1 VTGRAWTA
9 LWTVYI
15 VWGSTYLGIK
25 LAGETIPSF
34 FAVSTRFLLAGAVL
48 ATWVAWRRGI
58 ASFRVTRVE
67 LASAALVG
75 LLLPGANALLFVAEH
90 DVPTGLAS
98 LIIAA
103 VPLIVVCLR
112 VAGGDRPPRAAV
124 IGVLVGFA
132 GIALLLDPE
141 GGATWGGIALVG
153 GSALAWALGSYLSA
167 RLPMPRDVLAA
178 TSYEMLAGGL
188 ILLPFGLA
196 ESPDPSSFSAT
207 SIIAF
212 FYLVA
217 FGSLIGFTAY
227 IWLLANVPLGTV
239 STYAYVNPVVAIALG
254 VLFLDEVVTWR
265 IAAGALIVLASVAV
279 VVRRESE
286 AAVEP
291 FAE

>member
-1 VTGRAWTA
+1 VNARAWTA
-9 LWTVYI
+9 LCTVYV

-25 LAGETIPSF
+25 LAGKTIPSF

-48 ATWVAWRRGI
+48 AVWVAWRRGSG
-58 ASFRVTRVE
+58 AFRVRRVE
-67 LASAALVG
+67 LASAALIG

-98 LIIAA
+98 LIIAS
-103 VPLIVVCLR
+103 VPLLVVCLR
-112 VAGGDRPPRAAV
+112 LAGGERPPRAA
-124 IGVLVGFA
+124 IAGVGVGFA
-132 GIALLLDPE
+132 GIALLLSPQ

-153 GSALAWALGSYLSA
+153 CSALAWATGSYLSS
-167 RLPMPRDVLAA
+167 RLPLPRDVLAA
-178 TSYEMLAGGL
+178 TSIEMLTGGL
-188 ILLPFGLA
+188 LLLPFGLA
-196 ESPDPSSFSAT
+196 QSPDPSTFSRESVLAW
-207 SIIAF
+207 I
-212 FYLVA
+212 YLVA

-254 VLFLDEVVTWR
+254 VLFLDEIVTWR
-265 IAAGALIVLASVAV
+265 IAVGALIVLASVAV
-279 VVRRESE
+279 VVRRESA

>member
-75 LLLPGANALLFVAEH
+75 LLLPGANALLVVAEH